1 MTADHGAPP
10 VPPTGDLDATLET
23 VEARLEG
30 LEDLSVDLQVRTLA
44 AVEAD
49 LRTSLE
55 TARS

>member
-1 MTADHGAPP
+1 VPP